1 MRISDWSSDVCSS
14 DLDWFHSI
22 EIWTETG
29 VAVACLGMFLIHLL
43 TGRNTLFDRKMLAD
57 RNLLTSLGFMVVIG
71 IVMFSSMALLPPML
85 QLLFDW
91 PVIDTG
97 WVLAVRGVGILM
109 SMWIAG
115 QLIGRIDARWLVGSG
130 LIIAAY
136 SLWQM
141 SHWSL
146 MMGTWPVIVS
156 GLVQGL
162 GMGLIF
168 IPLNT
173 MAFAT
178 LGPTYRTDG
187 ASLLKPVSTSSAE
200 PRGGE

>member
-1 MRISDWSSDVCSS
+1 
-14 DLDWFHSI
+14 
-22 EIWTETG
+22 
-29 VAVACLGMFLIHLL
+29 
-43 TGRNTLFDRKMLAD
+43 
-57 RNLLTSLGFMVVIG
+57 
-71 IVMFSSMALLPPML
+71 
-85 QLLFDW
+85 
-91 PVIDTG
+91 
-97 WVLAVRGVGILM
+97 M

-178 LGPTYRTDG
+178 PGPTYRTAG
-187 ASLLKPVSTSSAE
+187 ASLLNLVRSVRASVGLSVVPPLPWPTRA
-200 PRGGE
+200 

>member
-1 MRISDWSSDVCSS
+1 M
-14 DLDWFHSI
+14 
-22 EIWTETG
+22 
-29 VAVACLGMFLIHLL
+29 GMW
-43 TGRNTLFDRKMLAD
+43 R
-57 RNLLTSLGFMVVIG
+57 
-71 IVMFSSMALLPPML
+71 
-85 QLLFDW
+85 
-91 PVIDTG
+91 
-97 WVLAVRGVGILM
+97 
-109 SMWIAG
+109 AG

-178 LGPTYRTDG
+178 LGSTYRTDG
-187 ASLLKPVSTSSAE
+187 ASLLNLEIGRASGRERVGQSV
-200 PRGGE
+200 

>member
-1 MRISDWSSDVCSS
+1 M
-14 DLDWFHSI
+14 
-22 EIWTETG
+22 
-29 VAVACLGMFLIHLL
+29 LL
-43 TGRNTLFDRKMLAD
+43 QARLC
-57 RNLLTSLGFMVVIG
+57 
-71 IVMFSSMALLPPML
+71 
-85 QLLFDW
+85 W

-97 WVLAVRGVGILM
+97 IILAVRGVGILM
-109 SMWIAG
+109 SMWVAG
-115 QLIGRIDARWLVGSG
+115 QWLGRSDARWLVGTG
-130 LIIAAY
+130 LLIAAY

-146 MMGTWPVIVS
+146 AMGMEPVIIS

-178 LGPTYRTDG
+178 IAPQHRTDG
-187 ASLLKPVSTSSAE
+187 SSLLNLLRSIGASVGISVVTTLDRKSTRLNSSH
-200 PRGGE
+200 

>member
-1 MRISDWSSDVCSS
+1 
-14 DLDWFHSI
+14 
-22 EIWTETG
+22 
-29 VAVACLGMFLIHLL
+29 
-43 TGRNTLFDRKMLAD
+43 
-57 RNLLTSLGFMVVIG
+57 
-71 IVMFSSMALLPPML
+71 MALLPPML
-85 QLLFDW
+85 QRLFDW

-115 QLIGRIDARWLVGSG
+115 QFIGRIDARWLVGSG

-162 GMGLIF
+162 GLGLIF
-168 IPLNT
+168 LPLNT

-178 LGPTYRTDG
+178 LGPTYPPDRATL
-187 ASLLKPVSTSSAE
+187 SHPLPSAG
-200 PRGGE
+200 P